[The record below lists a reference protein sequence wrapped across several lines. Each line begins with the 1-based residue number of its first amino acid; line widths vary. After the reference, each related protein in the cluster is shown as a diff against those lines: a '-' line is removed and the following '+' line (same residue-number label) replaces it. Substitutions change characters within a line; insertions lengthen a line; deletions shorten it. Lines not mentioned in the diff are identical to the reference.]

1 MHLYINTQKNGVC
14 ARVCVYILS
23 EVQADVTQVSLHIP
37 GSQDKHKWLTCG
49 KDAAVAPVQ
58 LLSPS

>member
-1 MHLYINTQKNGVC
+1 MYV
-14 ARVCVYILS
+14 LS
-23 EVQADVTQVSLHIP
+23 EVQADVTQVSLRIP